1 MEKRLF
7 LAFALSLIFF
17 IGYSHFT
24 SKYFPSSQASQEI
37 EKREIKDIKDVE
49 VADQKEDGLEKLTF
63 GSPDESLDLPQCL
76 VGNYVITY
84 SLTGGYIKTISLGD
98 ESSKLPFQNLGFLPE
113 DKQVQFTP
121 SIGEERIV
129 FRGPGGR
136 KKEFVFE
143 DYRLKIKITPSPSTP
158 LVVFSNFLQ
167 PSMLDNRYQ
176 EIFYAQED
184 NIVRFG
190 PAKAKEGVY
199 DNVNFA
205 GARDRYY
212 CLSLLKG
219 SYTIRLEKDKKLVNF
234 FLLSPPSE
242 IQLYLGPQIEKIL
255 KEFGLQKVAYYGFFH
270 PIGAVMIKLLY
281 FFYFLTKS
289 WGLSIIG
296 FAIFIYFVLFPFTM
310 KSTKAM
316 QKVQRVQPE
325 IEELKKKYKE
335 NPQKL
340 QKETIELYRKYKINP
355 LGGCLPLFFQ
365 FPIFIALY
373 QVLFRFVELK
383 GSSFLWIKDLSLP
396 DRLFA
401 LPFTIPILN
410 IKDFNLLPILIM
422 IVGLTQQRITVSSST
437 APEQKK
443 IGLFFSVFIGVI
455 FYNFPSALVLYWFIQ
470 NLLTLTYQYRIA
482 KNPQI

>member
-7 LAFALSLIFF
+7 IAFALSLIFF

-24 SKYFPSSQASQEI
+24 SKYFPPSQEI
-37 EKREIKDIKDVE
+37 KKKEIKDIENIE
-49 VADQKEDGLEKLTF
+49 VTDRKEDGPEKLIF
-63 GSPDESLDLPQCL
+63 DSPDEPLDLPQCF
-76 VGNYVITY
+76 VGNYVITF
-84 SLTGGYIKTISLGD
+84 SPTGGYIKTISLEN
-98 ESSKLPFQNLGFLPE
+98 ESNKLPFQNLGFSPE

-121 SIGEERIV
+121 SIQEERIV

-136 KKEFVFE
+136 KKEFIFE
-143 DYRLKIKITPSPSTP
+143 DYRLTIKITPPPSTP
-158 LVVFSNFLQ
+158 LVIFSNFLQ

-176 EIFYAQED
+176 EIFYAQGD
-184 NIVRFG
+184 DFIRFG
-190 PAKAKEGVY
+190 PAKTKESVHN
-199 DNVNFA
+199 DIDFV

-219 SYTIRLEKDKKLVNF
+219 SYNIRLEKNESLVNF

-255 KEFGLQKVAYYGFFH
+255 KEFGLQKIAYYGFFH

-296 FAIFIYFVLFPFTM
+296 FAVFIYFVLFPFTM

-316 QKVQRVQPE
+316 QKIQRVQPE
-325 IEELKKKYKE
+325 IGELKKKYKE

-355 LGGCLPLFFQ
+355 MGGCLPLFFQ

-396 DRLFA
+396 DKLFA

-410 IKDFNLLPILIM
+410 IKDLNLLPILIM

-482 KNPQI
+482 KTSQI